1 MNQESASRVYL
12 RITNAN
18 GVFFYVMHQS
28 TQKVEYPPWR
38 CIINLKISRPQ
49 QVVKLLP

>member
-18 GVFFYVMHQS
+18 GVFFYAMH
-28 TQKVEYPPWR
+28 TEHTKGR
-38 CIINLKISRPQ
+38 ISSMAMYY
-49 QVVKLLP
+49 